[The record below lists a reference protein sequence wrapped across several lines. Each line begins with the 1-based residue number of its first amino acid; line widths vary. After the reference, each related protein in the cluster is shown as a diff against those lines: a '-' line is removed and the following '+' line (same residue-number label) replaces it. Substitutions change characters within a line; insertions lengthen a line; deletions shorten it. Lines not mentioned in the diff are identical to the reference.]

1 VDRAEICGG
10 GTGVLSFDGSAAC
23 VAGLKKPGHSADS
36 VVMSTS
42 EKTLGELGYL
52 TYSSSAVQRFS
63 QAELKKLLEISRH
76 NNSLR
81 GVTGMLLYREGQFL
95 QYLEGPRETV
105 NDTFERIKKD
115 DRHYGS
121 QIVAQGPLPGRIFP
135 EWSMGYKSLA
145 GVRSRNT
152 PGYSECLQPTFRPSG
167 EGDPA
172 ERLKELFYRLLC
184 AA

>member
-1 VDRAEICGG
+1 
-10 GTGVLSFDGSAAC
+10 
-23 VAGLKKPGHSADS
+23 
-36 VVMSTS
+36 MSTS

-167 EGDPA
+167 EGVLQVALCGLTVLLRRFGSSVAPFLSRTLPGGL
-172 ERLKELFYRLLC
+172 RLPRNRGCARCLC
-184 AA
+184 PRARN